1 MQLAGHPGQI
11 TFALD
16 TIEKQVSQ
24 EELQTYK
31 SLDVIDIK
39 LFVPKLI
46 ETKTDSII
54 IENLLSGT
62 NDSTVRI
69 MDIKL
74 GTSTLTKKGKIKGIE
89 EYRRQKDLQTTSS
102 KLGMCITGYKTPTEY
117 EFKVHKKVNEENLR
131 EYLRKVITG
140 PGVERIK
147 SQLREFLDW
156 LVTKNQYEIRG
167 SSLLFVLDDSTSI
180 YRVKLI
186 DLGSFQDIGKPDEG
200 MIIGV

>member
-1 MQLAGHPGQI
+1 
-11 TFALD
+11 
-16 TIEKQVSQ
+16 
-24 EELQTYK
+24 
-31 SLDVIDIK
+31 
-39 LFVPKLI
+39 
-46 ETKTDSII
+46 
-54 IENLLSGT
+54 
-62 NDSTVRI
+62 
-69 MDIKL
+69 
-74 GTSTLTKKGKIKGIE
+74 
-89 EYRRQKDLQTTSS
+89 
-102 KLGMCITGYKTPTEY
+102 MCITGYKTPTEY